1 MGGSPRR
8 SKPQPRQEAVAPEGA
23 REEVAK
29 TTAPAKTV
37 DPVTGTRKIRS
48 RTRGGLSLNFV
59 EVDEDNAGNV
69 NLRGQLGGIR
79 NPLGGDRR

>member
-8 SKPQPRQEAVAPEGA
+8 AKPAPRVEAAPPETA

-29 TTAPAKTV
+29 TTAPEVSK
-37 DPVTGTRKIRS
+37 DPITGRKPRS
-48 RTRGGLSLNFV
+48 RTRGGLTLSFTA
-59 EVDEDNAGNV
+59 VDDEQGNARVSGS
-69 NLRGQLGGIR
+69 LGGIR

>member
-8 SKPQPRQEAVAPEGA
+8 SKPAPRVEVAPPETA

-29 TTAPAKTV
+29 TTAPSLTK
-37 DPVTGTRKIRS
+37 DPSVKRPRS
-48 RTRGGLSLNFV
+48 RTRGGLTLSFTA
-59 EVDEDNAGNV
+59 VDDEQGNAQVTGS
-69 NLRGQLGGIR
+69 LGGIR